1 MVIYI
6 EIKIADSDGKILHT
20 FENRLDEK
28 DVKPEE
34 PVNNRID
41 RDFERFLGEY
51 LSFGGFA
58 LREKLIG
65 DYYAN
70 TISQDN
76 SGVMAY
82 TDISDEIITDENLN
96 NSELEYRIRIGDNK
110 VLIGKV
116 PLRLDMLSQKTK
128 ADRRKSKTGISPEA
142 DLLPETD
149 SYPEADS
156 SLDPENNDK
165 VISCKIKPSISYN
178 NRAGQKT
185 CNSSDKKEASSKNE
199 DAALDIII
207 NYAMLKAIE
216 KYEANLYPASEEADS
231 MDMEPSFSE

>member
-20 FENRLDEK
+20 FENRVDEK

-116 PLRLDMLSQKTK
+116 PLRLDMLSGK
-128 ADRRKSKTGISPEA
+128 AKATGNKSHAAISPEA
-142 DLLPETD
+142 DP
-149 SYPEADS
+149 
-156 SLDPENNDK
+156 SLDADNNEN
-165 VISCKIKPSISYN
+165 VISYEVKPSISCSS
-178 NRAGQKT
+178 RTGQKA
-185 CNSSDKKEASSKNE
+185 CNSSDIKEASSKNE